1 MTEARPAV
9 DPAALDRLLEMTGG
23 DPEFLGELIDT
34 FLEDGAVQLEAL
46 RLAVGAGDAAAA
58 VRPAHSLKSNS
69 ASMGAERLADLAR
82 ALEADAR
89 SGTVEDGAARVA
101 AATAE
106 FEEVRAA
113 LLAVRQ
119 AP

>member
-1 MTEARPAV
+1 MTDPRPAV

-23 DPEFLGELIDT
+23 DPDFLAELIDT
-34 FLEDGAVQLEAL
+34 FIEDGSAQLEAL
-46 RLAVGAGDAAAA
+46 RVSVAAGNVAD
-58 VRPAHSLKSNS
+58 VIRPAHSLKSNS
-69 ASMGAERLADLAR
+69 ASMGAERLADICR

-89 SGTVEDGAARVA
+89 AGQVDDGPARVE

-113 LLAVRQ
+113 LGPLRVGS
-119 AP
+119 